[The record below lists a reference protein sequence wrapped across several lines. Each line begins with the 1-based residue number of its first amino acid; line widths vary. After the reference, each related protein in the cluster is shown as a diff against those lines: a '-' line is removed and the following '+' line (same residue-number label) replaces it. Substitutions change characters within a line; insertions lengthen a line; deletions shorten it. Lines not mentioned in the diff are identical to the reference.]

1 MSNPQLEN
9 NPLMILYHLRLLH
22 QASTKSDDFY
32 KVLHST
38 WQKYLEKNDTN
49 IVFWILF
56 TDFKYSY
63 FTRFSVSLKKIE

>member
-49 IVFWILF
+49 IVLLDLIHRLQILLF
-56 TDFKYSY
+56 HKILCKFK
-63 FTRFSVSLKKIE
+63 EN